1 METSMEYRIAKL
13 KRDFPEIVERILSGE
28 FKTIAAAELAAGID
42 KQSPTSTEKVL
53 GQAAGWDL
61 HKIQVVEVLK
71 S

>member
-1 METSMEYRIAKL
+1 MEYRIAKL

-53 GQAAGWDL
+53 GQAAG
-61 HKIQVVEVLK
+61 
-71 S
+71 